1 MNNSN
6 QPSSAPGPS
15 YSSYPLT
22 LELAPP
28 SDQKSD
34 DLLNLPYNPAFL
46 PSTPLHYSTSE
57 LPPYSTSSSSAYYPH
72 DRNNNPKQQH
82 QFSNDQFQQGN
93 YPAVINAYVPQSL
106 SAAAADPP
114 QVNAAICNQNSSG
127 NNLTVKEH
135 NDNVSEF
142 NGQEFK
148 HAKNLCI
155 IVVVVIIIVCFFVA
169 ISNGTGSGGGYRS
182 HGGSHYHSTIK
193 FKVKNKYSWKSK
205 RG

>member
-1 MNNSN
+1 MDNSN

-15 YSSYPLT
+15 FPSYPPT
-22 LELAPP
+22 LESTPP

-57 LPPYSTSSSSAYYPH
+57 LPPYPTSSLSAYYPQ

-114 QVNAAICNQNSSG
+114 QVNAAIWNQNSSG

-135 NDNVSEF
+135 NDNVSKF

-148 HAKNLCI
+148 HASKWEVTIFFNLFCT
-155 IVVVVIIIVCFFVA
+155 FF
-169 ISNGTGSGGGYRS
+169 
-182 HGGSHYHSTIK
+182 
-193 FKVKNKYSWKSK
+193 
-205 RG
+205 